1 MEGEDAVE
9 VANATVV
16 RSEPLAGC
24 LFRLVVRPDA
34 PITAW
39 KPGQFVRLAVPGD
52 ADDPKK
58 EARAFSFAGAHG
70 DAFEFY
76 GVAVPDGRTSPKLA
90 ALRAGDRL
98 WLEPKVQGFFTLDE
112 APAGPTELLMVG
124 TGAGIAPFAAMVQQG
139 ATDRFERAILV
150 HQVRHP
156 DHLGYSAAFAA
167 WARAKPGRFWVPIVS
182 APPSRL
188 VVRDGHAALRGLI
201 GDHLED
207 VERISGAPFS
217 PGRTLALL
225 CGNPAMIAEV
235 RARLEIRGLALHKKR
250 APGQILTE
258 RYW

>member
-1 MEGEDAVE
+1 ME

-16 RSEPLAGC
+16 RAEALAGC
-24 LFRLVVRPDA
+24 LFRLVVRPDVPLA
-34 PITAW
+34 SW
-39 KPGQFVRLAVPGD
+39 KPGQFVRLGVPAEG
-52 ADDPKK
+52 ADPKK

-70 DAFEFY
+70 DAFEFF
-76 GVAVPDGRTSPKLA
+76 GVAVPDGKTSPKLA
-90 ALRAGDRL
+90 ALKTGDRL
-98 WLEPKVQGFFTLDE
+98 WFENKVQGFFTLDE
-112 APAGPTELLMVG
+112 APAGATDVLMVG
-124 TGAGIAPFAAMVQQG
+124 SGAGIAPFAAMVSQG
-139 ATDRFERAILV
+139 ATDGFERAILV

-156 DHLGYSAAFAA
+156 DHLSYGAAFAA

-182 APPSRL
+182 APPSRF

-207 VERISGAPFS
+207 VERISGAALA

-235 RARLEIRGLALHKKR
+235 RARLELRGLALHKKR